1 MSTRAVGWA
10 AAVAAVGALAAVL
23 MAGVAGINAAEDDM
37 EQVFGMFSLGA
48 GTWAVPVVLVVATVI
63 VAVIAVRRPRV
74 GLIGAVAP
82 VLATLAILSIRRA
95 VLDDAREID
104 QWIRVEG
111 TASVDSPLTRA
122 TRLHLTDMTARP
134 FGQMMLAAGIGA
146 ALTAVFL
153 LLAAVRARRA
163 ATV

>member
-10 AAVAAVGALAAVL
+10 AAVAAAGALVAVL

-63 VAVIAVRRPRV
+63 VAVLAVRRPRV
-74 GLIGAVAP
+74 GLIGAVVP
-82 VLATLAILSIRRA
+82 VLLLAAVLSIRGS
-95 VLDDAREID
+95 VLDDAREIND
-104 QWIRVEG
+104 WIRVEG
-111 TASVDSPLTRA
+111 TASVDSPITRA
-122 TRLHLTDMTARP
+122 TQLHLTDVSAQP
-134 FGQMMLAAGIGA
+134 FGQMMLAAGLGA

-153 LLAAVRARRA
+153 LLAALRARRA
-163 ATV
+163 ATA